1 MNVLILAAGY
11 GTRLARGIDEDTSGN
26 YAHLKGLPKGL
37 LPIGPKALI
46 AHWIDDLIVQ
56 PCVAQICIISNDHF
70 YPQFAEWHHANC
82 SDKEKV
88 LLLNDG
94 TKSNETRLGAIG
106 SIQFALDQIKG
117 LREKPLL
124 VIGGDTLFFDDF
136 DLANFH
142 AKSSD
147 YDAFVTTYTIGD
159 DETTKYGIIETVD
172 NKISGFLEKP
182 ANTETNS
189 RSACPCFYFFRP
201 SVFAK
206 IDDFLRQKSDR
217 PLKER
222 DATGLLLAFLYP
234 NTAIGTFA
242 ISGRYDV
249 GNLTQYIECA
259 QAFN

>member
-1 MNVLILAAGY
+1 MVFALFFFEHFKIFKNQTG
-11 GTRLARGIDEDTSGN
+11 SGN

-46 AHWIDDLIVQ
+46 AHWIDDLIAQ
-56 PCVAQICIISNDHF
+56 SCVAQICIISNDHF
-70 YPQFAEWHHANC
+70 YAQFNAWHQENC
-82 SDKEKV
+82 VDKERV

-94 TKSNETRLGAIG
+94 TQSNETRLGAIG
-106 SIQFALDQIKG
+106 SIQFALDQIAG

-136 DLANFH
+136 KLADFY

-159 DETTKYGIIETVD
+159 DETSKYGIIETSD

-182 ANTETNS
+182 AKTETDS

-201 SVFAK
+201 QVFAK
-206 IDDFLRQKSDR
+206 IDDFLREKSER

-222 DATGLLLAFLYP
+222 DATGLLLAYLYP
-234 NTAIGTFA
+234 MIAIGTFS
-242 ISGRYDV
+242 IRGRYDV
-249 GNLTQYIECA
+249 GNLAQYIECA
-259 QAFN
+259 RAFTT